1 MQWDEFLRQE
11 AATHELSPEQT
22 AAFLARL
29 KDENSGKGEAKL
41 ANEIDISAAAFK
53 KRMTEVYDKF
63 AKSCPELATSKRGKL
78 ETLKAYLTAKYSG
91 VSDTQ
96 PKKEIHHNIPPA
108 VPWERFVGREA
119 ELQQLHEMIQ
129 QSQQV
134 AIVAVAG
141 MGGVGK
147 TELATQYAQQNLQK
161 YPGGVCW
168 LSAPG
173 IDMGIQILRFA
184 EAKFKFIA
192 PDDRELVDR
201 VKLCWDRWDAGDVL
215 LVFDDVTDYKTQV
228 KPYLPANSSKFK
240 TLLTTRLGFDR
251 TLPQLSLGVLKPL
264 AAMQLL
270 KSLMGRERLKNEPLV
285 ARKICKFLGY
295 LPLAL
300 ELVGRYLDTMPDLS
314 LQTLLKRLE
323 RKRLEHEAMAKANPL
338 MRYEYGVAEAFDLSW
353 EQLDEKAKGFGC
365 VLSLY
370 ALADLLFDVA
380 RIADDEQ
387 QEILETAIADLLK
400 LHLLQRQSQGIY
412 RLHPLIR
419 QYFQMKLDESG
430 KADEVKTV
438 FATQVVEIAKLIPQD
453 LTLDLIQQL
462 TPQIPHLAEV
472 TNHLTALI
480 KDEDLYWAFTGLGW
494 FYQGQGLYKEA
505 EPWLSQCLE
514 LIKHRLGA
522 EHPDV
527 ATSLNNLAGLYE
539 STGRYSEAEPL
550 HQQALALRQR
560 LFGKEHP
567 HVASSLNNL
576 ALLYESTG
584 RYSEAEPLY
593 QQALELCQRLL
604 GKEHPHVASSL
615 NNLAGLYESTGRY
628 SEAEPLY
635 LQALALRQRLLGKE
649 HPDVATSLNNLAL
662 LYRATGRYSEAEP
675 LYQQALELFQRL
687 LGKEHPDVA
696 TSLNNLAL
704 LYESA
709 GRYSEAEPLFL
720 QALEL
725 FQRLLGKEHP
735 DVATSLNNLALL
747 YESAGRYSEAEP
759 LFLQAL
765 ALRQRLLGKEHPDVA
780 SSLNNLAGLY
790 ESTGRYSEA
799 EPLFLQALALRQRL
813 LGKEHPDVAT
823 SLNNLAGLYE
833 SAGRYSEAE
842 PLYLQALALRQRLLG
857 KEHPDVATS
866 LNNLALLYR
875 ATGRYSEAEPLFL
888 QALELFQRLLGKE
901 HPDVATS
908 LNNLAL
914 LYRATGRYS
923 EAEPLYQQALAIC
936 ERSLGVGHPNTMTVR
951 GNYARFLKEAYR

>member
-22 AAFLARL
+22 AAFLVRVQA
-29 KDENSGKGEAKL
+29 ENSDKSEQEI
-41 ANEIDISAAAFK
+41 ANLLEIELSAFK
-53 KRMTEVYDKF
+53 KRMSPVYSKF
-63 AKSCPELATSKRGKL
+63 AESCPELAKRQRRKF
-78 ETLKAYLTAKYSG
+78 ETLKAYLTAKYNG

-96 PKKEIHHNIPPA
+96 PKKEIQHNIPPA

-119 ELQQLHEMIQ
+119 ELQRLHEMIQ

-173 IDMGIQILRFA
+173 IDVGIQILRFA

-192 PDDRELVDR
+192 PDDRELLDR

-228 KPYLPANSSKFK
+228 KLYIPANSSKFK

-264 AAMQLL
+264 AAMKLL
-270 KSLMGRERLKNEPLV
+270 KSLVGRERLKNEPLV

-323 RKRLEHEAMAKANPL
+323 KKRLEHEAMAEANPL

-353 EQLDEKAKGFGC
+353 DQLDENAKNLGC
-365 VLSLY
+365 SLSLY
-370 ALADLLFDVA
+370 ALADIPLVVEGME
-380 RIADDEQ
+380 DDEQ
-387 QEILETAIADLLK
+387 REIREKAIADLLK

-419 QYFQMKLDESG
+419 QYFQMKLDKSTN
-430 KADEVKTV
+430 ADEVKTD
-438 FATQVVEIAKLIPQD
+438 FAAQMVEIAKQIPQQP
-453 LTLDLIQQL
+453 TRDLIQQF
-462 TPQIPHLAEV
+462 TPLIFHLAEV
-472 TNHLTALI
+472 ANHLTAFI
-480 KDEDLYWAFTGLGW
+480 KDEDLIWAFTRLGF
-494 FYQGQGLYKEA
+494 FYEGQGLYKEA
-505 EPWLSQCLE
+505 KPWLRQCLE
-514 LIKHRLGA
+514 SIKHRLGA
-522 EHPDV
+522 EHPHV
-527 ATSLNNLAGLYE
+527 AT
-539 STGRYSEAEPL
+539 
-550 HQQALALRQR
+550 
-560 LFGKEHP
+560 
-567 HVASSLNNL
+567 SLNNL

-593 QQALELCQRLL
+593 LQALELFQRLLGKEHPQVASSLNNLAGLYRATGRYSEAEPLYLQALELCQRLL
-604 GKEHPHVASSL
+604 GKEHPQVATSL
-615 NNLAGLYESTGRY
+615 NNLAELYRATGRYSEAEPLYLQALELCQRLLGKEHPQVATSLNNLALLYESTGRY

-649 HPDVATSLNNLAL
+649 HPDVATSLNNLA
-662 LYRATGRYSEAEP
+662 A
-675 LYQQALELFQRL
+675 
-687 LGKEHPDVA
+687 
-696 TSLNNLAL
+696 
-704 LYESA
+704 
-709 GRYSEAEPLFL
+709 
-720 QALEL
+720 
-725 FQRLLGKEHP
+725 
-735 DVATSLNNLALL
+735 
-747 YESAGRYSEAEP
+747 
-759 LFLQAL
+759 
-765 ALRQRLLGKEHPDVA
+765 
-780 SSLNNLAGLY
+780 LY
-790 ESTGRYSEA
+790 EST
-799 EPLFLQALALRQRL
+799 
-813 LGKEHPDVAT
+813 
-823 SLNNLAGLYE
+823 
-833 SAGRYSEAE
+833 GRYSEAE

-866 LNNLALLYR
+866 LNNLAALYES
-875 ATGRYSEAEPLFL
+875 TGRYSEAEPLYL
-888 QALELFQRLLGKE
+888 QALELFQHLLGKE
-901 HPDVATS
+901 HPDVAPSLNNLAGLYKVTGRYSEAEPLYQQALEFTQRLLGAEHRHVATS

-914 LYRATGRYS
+914 LYESTGRYS

-936 ERSLGVGHPNTMTVR
+936 ERTLGVGHPNTMTVR
-951 GNYARFLKEAYR
+951 GNYAKFLRESYR